1 MMEVD
6 DQNFEIEVLKSPG
19 LVLVDF
25 WAPWCGP
32 CKSLAPVL
40 DNLTGKVEKLKIAK
54 VNVDENSVYAQK
66 YGVRSIPA
74 LFLFKEG
81 ELVSQKNGM
90 QTESQLVAW
99 VSENQS

>member
-6 DQNFEIEVLKSPG
+6 DQSFETEVLKSPG

-40 DNLTGKVEKLKIAK
+40 DNLAGKVDNLKIRK

-81 ELVSQKNGM
+81 KLVSQKNGL

-99 VSENQS
+99 VSDNQS